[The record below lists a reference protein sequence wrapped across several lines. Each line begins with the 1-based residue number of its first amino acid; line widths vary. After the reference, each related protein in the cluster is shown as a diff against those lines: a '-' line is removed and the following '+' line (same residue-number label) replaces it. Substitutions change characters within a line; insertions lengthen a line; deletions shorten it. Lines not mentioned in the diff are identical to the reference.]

1 MRYHAFSPVARFIK
15 IDVQYVIIM
24 IKGSWSTMKLKL
36 KNIYILGVDIRF
48 KKTERRSWKCHG
60 ARTQVHFFYPEL
72 ETL

>member
-36 KNIYILGVDIRF
+36 KNIYILGVDIIKILKNQKEVVEMPRG
-48 KKTERRSWKCHG
+48 EDASS
-60 ARTQVHFFYPEL
+60 FFFIL
-72 ETL
+72 N

>member
-36 KNIYILGVDIRF
+36 KNIYIYSV
-48 KKTERRSWKCHG
+48 
-60 ARTQVHFFYPEL
+60 
-72 ETL
+72 